1 MEEKQDQP
9 LKMSVGS
16 AEVVDIGR
24 MNAEVEEETEVVE
37 EDTDEEV
44 IQEIVADRHQEAEE
58 AAEVI
63 QEILIEKKADVL
75 DVKKR
80 DTFEHNVQT
89 VEVEIHDSLIED
101 EMIEDKLVEA
111 TDLEMLPV
119 EESIQEAD
127 LQENDVLHVETTEID
142 HPATLQELDLPRVI
156 TTNAMT
162 AEVPLAG
169 NVTTESSMSIIDI
182 VHCLATHRDFKIN

>member
-182 VHCLATHRDFKIN
+182 VHCLATHSDFEIY

>member
-44 IQEIVADRHQEAEE
+44 IQETVADRHQEAEE

-63 QEILIEKKADVL
+63 QEMLIEKKADVL

-101 EMIEDKLVEA
+101 EMIEDKPVEA

-127 LQENDVLHVETTEID
+127 LQENDVLHVETTVID

-182 VHCLATHRDFKIN
+182 DHYLATHSDFKIN

>member
-16 AEVVDIGR
+16 AEVVDIGK

-44 IQEIVADRHQEAEE
+44 IQETVADRHQEAEE

-63 QEILIEKKADVL
+63 QEMLIEKKADVL

-101 EMIEDKLVEA
+101 EMIEDKPVEA

-182 VHCLATHRDFKIN
+182 VHCLVTHSDFKI